1 MKKIVALTLMT
12 SLVAGCA
19 STNQGMPSNNAGQQ
33 QAAAGSKDPC
43 TVGATALAGVAVG
56 ALLGGLIDGKK
67 GAKRGAVAGGV
78 IAAIGCVAI
87 NSQSRQTKSAAQAD
101 SEYIQQRGRLAPE
114 PQVVS
119 YTPRLESNVVQR
131 GQPMHVYSVVELVNG
146 SVSPVQEVREEL
158 VVYGTDGQPFKTG
171 SKPLINNRGGRF
183 ENSFELTLPN
193 GVSQGIYAMKT
204 NLYVNGKLS
213 ASRDLRTQ
221 LVWNGTTGVMVAGL

>member
-1 MKKIVALTLMT
+1 VKKIVALTLMT

-19 STNQGMPSNNAGQQ
+19 STNQGMPSKNAGQQ

-78 IAAIGCVAI
+78 IATIGCVAI